1 MPKRYLCGTDL
12 IDVLEGRNL
21 SIEARYLFRCLLANT
36 YMSVDGLY
44 HMTARNLL
52 HISGIPDG
60 AMGRTIDELV
70 VCGLMVYDN
79 ELLFIPRIPDEQSLC
94 GKTAWWSILRR
105 SRTMY
110 EGRSSSVPGAANKA
124 YTAFLAHHAS
134 LFETIDA
141 PGFDESIGKAKQR
154 KAAEPLGSGGL
165 SDMSSHSTEPL
176 TSSYD
181 ETKESNGGVLD
192 GVGAS
197 GYLKQPVAPDKQLQ
211 APYKDKSKNSSL
223 PSSIGKSFS
232 GMGME
237 GWGESTREG
246 KDDRPPARVQKPPPS
261 VSITSTLSAD
271 DGPASVGDILR
282 SMLTTGRPLHPS

>member
-1 MPKRYLCGTDL
+1 
-12 IDVLEGRNL
+12 
-21 SIEARYLFRCLLANT
+21 
-36 YMSVDGLY
+36 
-44 HMTARNLL
+44 
-52 HISGIPDG
+52 
-60 AMGRTIDELV
+60 
-70 VCGLMVYDN
+70 
-79 ELLFIPRIPDEQSLC
+79 
-94 GKTAWWSILRR
+94 
-105 SRTMY
+105 MY

-124 YTAFLAHHAS
+124 YTAFLAHHAT

-141 PGFDESIGKAKQR
+141 PGFDESIGKANKR

-181 ETKESNGGVLD
+181 ETRQVNGGVLD
-192 GVGAS
+192 AS
-197 GYLKQPVAPDKQLQ
+197 GYSKQLIAPDKQLQ

-223 PSSIGKSFS
+223 SSSSIGKNFS
-232 GMGME
+232 GRGME

-282 SMLTTGRPLHPS
+282 SMLTTRRPLHPS